1 MVNRIALSTFHVHA
15 FFFFL
20 LLFFSFLFQL
30 TCSTEI
36 VVVHLSSSAFY
47 SSARLQLADNT
58 SFFFFVCVCVCICVC
73 RFTQRGSTWCFI
85 GMVYAP
91 AAGSGGTSPP
101 HGSPQE
107 ARDDEND
114 GHDPNGRPTHDVRE
128 TVESLRRAVE
138 IQEAR
143 VRLLRARK
151 VAREQLLL
159 RIQSLLATGGGLEV
173 HTPVEH
179 IVRQAEMNFHHLLQT
194 ENAVD
199 HVAEEEG
206 EERETNGSSGD
217 ASSNSMARIF
227 SRGVEA
233 QLEAVAEDPLVL
245 RSSTNDVVPSSL
257 FDDSLRL
264 RMKTRKATTRKR
276 RAELSTAE
284 SSSSLQRTVALA
296 VQGASTAVPSLPHS
310 TATEAFLAKSASR
323 AEAGHAAMLAALE
336 SLRLGLESN
345 SEKTR
350 AVSGASQPKTPAW
363 LNMDDEATEVVDVI
377 AADAV
382 VSAPPPPTFPP
393 WRHSASSISS
403 SLSSSFSVHRSRSP
417 STMDYSDDFEVR
429 SDRSD
434 ASDAVLAADAKK
446 EADEEEAHS

>member
-1 MVNRIALSTFHVHA
+1 ML
-15 FFFFL
+15 FFSSL
-20 LLFFSFLFQL
+20 FSFLFQL

-36 VVVHLSSSAFY
+36 VVVHLSPSAFY
-47 SSARLQLADNT
+47 SSARLQLAENT
-58 SFFFFVCVCVCICVC
+58 FFVCVCICVC
-73 RFTQRGSTWCFI
+73 RFTQRGSTWRFI

-101 HGSPQE
+101 RGSPQE

-114 GHDPNGRPTHDVRE
+114 DHDPNGRPTHDVRE

-138 IQEAR
+138 VQEAR

-179 IVRQAEMNFHHLLQT
+179 IVRQAEMNFHHLQT

-199 HVAEEEG
+199 HVAEEKGEEG
-206 EERETNGSSGD
+206 ETNDSSGD

-233 QLEAVAEDPLVL
+233 QLEVVAEDPLVL
-245 RSSTNDVVPSSL
+245 RSSTDDVVPSSL
-257 FDDSLRL
+257 FDDSLRP

-276 RAELSTAE
+276 RAGLSTAA
-284 SSSSLQRTVALA
+284 SSSSLQRTVASA
-296 VQGASTAVPSLPHS
+296 VQGASSAVPSLPHS

-345 SEKTR
+345 PEKKR

-363 LNMDDEATEVVDVI
+363 LNMDDEATEIVDVI

-382 VSAPPPPTFPP
+382 VSAPPPPPFPP

-403 SLSSSFSVHRSRSP
+403 SLSSSFSVHRNRSP
-417 STMDYSDDFEVR
+417 STTDYSDDFEVR